1 MSLVEKALQ
10 KQRAA
15 RAASPQ
21 GGAVRAG
28 ESLSPLLREPVQER
42 RVLGDPARTLKVDRE
57 ALRAMGMLPPA
68 SEARQIEHQF
78 RSIKRP
84 LINRAFYEAQ
94 ATEGP
99 SRRAIMV
106 SSALPG
112 DGKTFTSVN
121 LALSMA
127 LERDHTVILVD
138 GDVAK
143 PHVSKLFGV
152 AREPGLLD
160 VLQDQRVDIASVLL
174 PTDIPGLSLVPV
186 GRQSDHATE
195 LLASAR
201 MQAVIRCLEA
211 MDPNV
216 IVLVDSP
223 PILLT
228 SEARVLASLF
238 GQVVMVVRA
247 GGTPRQAVLDAIQH
261 LGEGSQVNLV
271 LNQALHAGDGSYYSY
286 GYGARYGEGAADEA
300 AE

>member
-10 KQRAA
+10 KQRAT
-15 RAASPQ
+15 RPGSPGAASRV
-21 GGAVRAG
+21 GDSV
-28 ESLSPLLREPVQER
+28 LPLAREPSSER
-42 RVLGDPARTLKVDRE
+42 RTFGDPARTVKVDRE
-57 ALRAMGMLPPA
+57 ALRGLGMLPPA
-68 SEARQIEHQF
+68 SEARQIENQF

-84 LINRAFYEAQ
+84 LINRAFHEVPP
-94 ATEGP
+94 TEGP

-152 AREPGLLD
+152 GAEPGLLD
-160 VLQDQRVDIASVLL
+160 VLEDQRSDIGSVLL

-186 GRQSDHATE
+186 GRQSEHATE

-201 MQAVIRCLEA
+201 MPAVIRALEG

-247 GGTPRQAVLDAIQH
+247 GGTPRQAVLDAIRH
-261 LGEGSQVNLV
+261 LGDGSRVNLV
-271 LNQALHAGDGSYYSY
+271 LNQALHAGDGSYFSY
-286 GYGARYGEGAADEA
+286 GYGARYGEGAVDESSQ
-300 AE
+300 

>member
-15 RAASPQ
+15 RAASVV
-21 GGAVRAG
+21 GGANTG
-28 ESLSPLLREPVQER
+28 EEGSPPLLREPVVER
-42 RVLGDPARTLKVDRE
+42 RTLGDPSRTLKVDRE
-57 ALRAMGMLPPA
+57 ALRVLGILPPA
-68 SEARQIEHQF
+68 TEARQIEHQF

-84 LINRAFYEAQ
+84 LINRAFSEAP
-94 ATEGP
+94 AIKGP
-99 SRRAIMV
+99 SRRAVMV
-106 SSALPG
+106 TSALPG

-143 PHVSKLFGV
+143 PHVSKLFDIAG
-152 AREPGLLD
+152 EPGLLD
-160 VLQDQRVDIASVLL
+160 VLQNQQIDIASVLL
-174 PTDIPGLSLVPV
+174 PTDIPGLSVVPV
-186 GRQSDHATE
+186 GAQSEHATE

-201 MQAVIRCLEA
+201 MQMVVRSLEA

-261 LGEGSQVNLV
+261 LGEGTQVSLV

-286 GYGARYGEGAADEA
+286 GYGARYGEGSSGETPS
-300 AE
+300 